1 MKFIVDIPFP
11 VFTTHKSQQPYG
23 EDERMAQNEAKSR
36 VSQLW
41 ERLRQFGKEHPQVFV
56 YFHIVL
62 FVTFVYLLVARPVT
76 IALIESR
83 GDHNKYLAESRAEM
97 ENDLEK
103 LALELELETSYR
115 ANEDLLAQIRVM
127 NEEIAAYERE
137 KEQRKTDIDLVV
149 LGFRKFLEITSTS
162 NTLSDELDQV
172 YVEERI
178 LDEAVGGK

>member
-1 MKFIVDIPFP
+1 M
-11 VFTTHKSQQPYG
+11 T
-23 EDERMAQNEAKSR
+23 QNEANSR

-62 FVTFVYLLVARPVT
+62 FITFIYLLVARPIT

-83 GDHNKYLAESRAEM
+83 GDYNKYLAEERAEM

-103 LALELELETSYR
+103 LALELELETSFR
-115 ANEDLLAQIRVM
+115 TNEDLLAQIRVM

-137 KEQRKTDIDLVV
+137 KEQHKTDIDLVV

-162 NTLSDELDQV
+162 NSLSDELDQV

-178 LDEAVGGK
+178 LDEAVGGM